1 MMSEIHIDPA
11 VLEQEISV
19 LEGLLNTK
27 IVRTEESKDNKGKA
41 SEKMKEVQMY
51 YDTLNETLDM
61 LIQNTASFLENAKDA
76 YIDTDEASA
85 AILNQLI
92 EGSE

>member
-1 MMSEIHIDPA
+1 MSEVHIDPTI
-11 VLEQEISV
+11 LEQEIGI
-19 LEGLLNTK
+19 LKGLLTTTITRTK
-27 IVRTEESKDNKGKA
+27 GSISNKGKA
-41 SEKMKEVQMY
+41 SEKMKEVQVY
-51 YDTLNETLDM
+51 YDTLNGTLDI
-61 LIQNTASFLENAKDA
+61 LIQNTASFLDNAKDA

>member
-1 MMSEIHIDPA
+1 MSEVHIDPTI
-11 VLEQEISV
+11 LEQEIGV
-19 LEGLLNTK
+19 LKGLLTTK
-27 IVRTEESKDNKGKA
+27 ITRTKGSISNKGKA
-41 SEKMKEVQMY
+41 SEKMKEVQVY
-51 YDTLNETLDM
+51 YDTLNEALDI
-61 LIQNTASFLENAKDA
+61 LIQNTASFLDNAKDA

>member
-1 MMSEIHIDPA
+1 MSEVHIDPTI
-11 VLEQEISV
+11 LEQEIGV
-19 LEGLLNTK
+19 LKDLLNTK
-27 IVRTEESKDNKGKA
+27 ITRTKGSISNKGKA
-41 SEKMKEVQMY
+41 SEKMKEVQVY
-51 YDTLNETLDM
+51 YDTLNETLDI
-61 LIQNTASFLENAKDA
+61 LIQNTASFLDNAKDA

>member
-1 MMSEIHIDPA
+1 
-11 VLEQEISV
+11 
-19 LEGLLNTK
+19 
-27 IVRTEESKDNKGKA
+27 
-41 SEKMKEVQMY
+41 MKEVQVY
-51 YDTLNETLDM
+51 YDTLNETLDI
-61 LIQNTASFLENAKDA
+61 LIQNTASFLDNAKDA

>member
-1 MMSEIHIDPA
+1 MSEVHIDPTI
-11 VLEQEISV
+11 LEQEIGV
-19 LEGLLNTK
+19 LKGLLNTK
-27 IVRTEESKDNKGKA
+27 ITRTKGSISNKGKA
-41 SEKMKEVQMY
+41 SEKMKELQVY
-51 YDTLNETLDM
+51 YDTLNETLDI
-61 LIQNTASFLENAKDA
+61 LIQNTASFLDNAKDA